1 MESNERS
8 IAKKADRIRRGIADA
23 LGVWVPNITFTIIFI
38 TFMLTIVSRYIFK
51 TPITWSYEVSI
62 LAYMWTMFFGVGKAM
77 EKDEHVV
84 FSLLY
89 DKLGL
94 KGQVA
99 CKVLYNVM
107 MVALISLAFI
117 PCVNS
122 LLSKKMITGV
132 LKLPYKII
140 FAPLLYMFADVIIRS
155 IIDIVN
161 SIKSLKLPKKTE
173 SEED

>member
-8 IAKKADRIRRGIADA
+8 ISKKADRIRRGIADV

-51 TPITWSYEVSI
+51 TPITWSYEISV

-84 FSLLY
+84 FSLVY

-99 CKVLYNVM
+99 CKVLYNLM
-107 MVALISLAFI
+107 MIVLIGIAFV
-117 PCVNS
+117 PSVNS
-122 LLSKKMITGV
+122 LMSKKMITGV
-132 LKLPYKII
+132 LKLPYKLV
-140 FAPLLYMFADVIIRS
+140 FAPLLYMFADVVIRS
-155 IIDIVN
+155 VIDIV
-161 SIKSLKLPKKTE
+161 KTVKLLKAPKPTE
-173 SEED
+173 NIEV